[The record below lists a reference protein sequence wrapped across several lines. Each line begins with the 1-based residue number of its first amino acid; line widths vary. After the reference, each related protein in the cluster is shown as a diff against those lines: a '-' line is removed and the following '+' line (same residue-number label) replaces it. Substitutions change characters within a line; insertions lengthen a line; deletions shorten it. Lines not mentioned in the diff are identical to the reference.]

1 MKDLAFPTGNM
12 KTLDRLEGGT
22 RLWSHFDRKLNTGY
36 PLVSVITIC
45 LNAEKTLEQTIQSVI
60 NQTYNSN
67 SIEYLIID
75 GGSTDSTL
83 DIIRKYDNR
92 IGYWVSEP
100 DGGTSDAI
108 NKGIQLSCGEL
119 IGILCADDFYEHD
132 AVETIIGKYSAT
144 APKIYHGNLTRID
157 AHTSAKTFLLKPPEN
172 LRKLFQ
178 GCAVN
183 ILAAF
188 VDRRVYEKHGLFN
201 SDYKIANDHEFLL
214 RAFSA
219 GVEFK
224 YIPRDITFMREGGRS
239 HKHYIRA
246 CRESFNVSINY
257 GYPVPKA
264 LFVFLI
270 TVLKKAVERR
280 IAKWCPP
287 LLKRYGSLNFL
298 SLKNSTWHDNQQEDF

>member
-1 MKDLAFPTGNM
+1 MKDCSLPAGNL
-12 KTLDRLEGGT
+12 KTPNRLEGGT
-22 RLWSHFDRKLNTGY
+22 RLGDNFDRELNDDN
-36 PLVSVITIC
+36 PLVSIITIC
-45 LNAEKTLEQTIQSVI
+45 LNSEKTLEQTIQSVI
-60 NQTYNSN
+60 NQTYN

-108 NKGIQLSCGEL
+108 NKGIQLSCGVL

-132 AVETIIGKYSAT
+132 AVEIIIGKYSAT

-157 AHTSAKTFLLKPPEN
+157 ARTSAKTFLLKPPEN

-270 TVLKKAVERR
+270 TVLKQAVEGR
-280 IAKWCPP
+280 IVKWCPSYLQP
-287 LLKRYGSLNFL
+287 
-298 SLKNSTWHDNQQEDF
+298 